1 MDCSTALCFTLIKAL
16 QKLDLPTFIFSDQ
29 VCKNSDFFS
38 SDNGRPI
45 LTENIDFV

>member
-16 QKLDLPTFIFSDQ
+16 DLPTIIFSDQ

-45 LTENIDFV
+45 LTENIDF